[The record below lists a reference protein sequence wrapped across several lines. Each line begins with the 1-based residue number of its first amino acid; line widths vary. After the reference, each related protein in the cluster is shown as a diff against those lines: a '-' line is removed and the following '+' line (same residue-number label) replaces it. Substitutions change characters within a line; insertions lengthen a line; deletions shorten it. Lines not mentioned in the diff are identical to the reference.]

1 MGGFILLV
9 IEITDIL
16 VMEIWQSNGFGNS
29 DLALCVLL
37 I

>member
-9 IEITDIL
+9 MEITDIL
-16 VMEIWQSNGFGNS
+16 VMEIWQSDGFGNS
-29 DLALCVLL
+29 DLASCVLL